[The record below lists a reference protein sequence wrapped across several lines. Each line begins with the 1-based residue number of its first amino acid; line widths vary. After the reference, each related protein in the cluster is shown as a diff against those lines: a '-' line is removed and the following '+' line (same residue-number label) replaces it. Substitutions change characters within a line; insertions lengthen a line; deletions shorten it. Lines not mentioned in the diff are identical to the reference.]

1 MLAARHYWN
10 AWLPLL
16 SSAGSRKEC
25 KSATQRIISIINKT
39 EAGKQVLGRPSSCLL
54 LGRGRRRGASKS
66 RARARSPVL
75 VELGVHCPLGGVA
88 LVGFHDGLHFLHVD
102 LLAGEELVQDADQ
115 IGQGAGL

>member
-1 MLAARHYWN
+1 MMLAARHYWN

-54 LGRGRRRGASKS
+54 LGRGRRRGAM
-66 RARARSPVL
+66 RARNPVAAW
-75 VELGVHCPLGGVA
+75 GGGVT
-88 LVGFHDGLHFLHVD
+88 GDETTCRGREEEKNHFCYIFQATQAHVRH
-102 LLAGEELVQDADQ
+102 
-115 IGQGAGL
+115 